1 MVAIENG
8 GVRFPEVEGLVMS
21 GELLEQHRQLWQ
33 EKPVLRAIY
42 EDYYRRMVSYCV
54 PGTTLEI
61 GGGSGN
67 LKAHRGDV
75 ISTDIVQTPWLDA
88 AADAQSLPF
97 RDAAF
102 SNILAVDVLHHIEC
116 QVKFFTEAERVLAAG
131 GRIVLLEPGISTI
144 SALFYRFFH
153 PEPVDM
159 TVEPFE
165 DIVPDP
171 DRRPFDANQA
181 IPTLL
186 FIKRRDEFEAA
197 FPGLRVLHVEWLS
210 LFAYP
215 LSGGFRKWNLIP
227 LGFVG
232 KLLQLEDCFVSR
244 IGRFL
249 GFRLLIVLGK
259 EARQ

>member
-1 MVAIENG
+1 
-8 GVRFPEVEGLVMS
+8 MS
-21 GELLEQHRQLWQ
+21 GEMLEQHRQLWQ

-42 EDYYRRMVSYCV
+42 EDYYRRMVSHCV

-67 LKAHRGDV
+67 LKAHRDDV

-116 QVKFFTEAERVLAAG
+116 PVKFFTEAERVLAAG

-144 SALFYRFFH
+144 SGLFYRFFH

-159 TVEPFE
+159 TVNPFE
-165 DIVPDP
+165 DIVPNP

-186 FIKRRDEFEAA
+186 FIKRREEFEAA
-197 FPGLRVLHVEWLS
+197 FSGLRVLHVNWLS

-215 LSGGFRKWNLIP
+215 LSGGFRRWSLIP
-227 LGFVG
+227 VSVVD
-232 KLLQLEDCFVSR
+232 KILQLEER
-244 IGRFL
+244 ISMAVGRVL
-249 GFRLLIVLGK
+249 AFRLLIVLGK
-259 EARQ
+259 VN